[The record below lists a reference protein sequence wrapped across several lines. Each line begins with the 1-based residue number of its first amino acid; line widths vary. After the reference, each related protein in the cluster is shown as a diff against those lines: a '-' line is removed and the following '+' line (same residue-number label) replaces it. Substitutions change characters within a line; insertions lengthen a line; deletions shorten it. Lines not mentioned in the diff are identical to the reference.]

1 MFDWHEKNGK
11 WGRNKKRPMWFSISL
26 GWNEKGQCDLQ
37 FFFHPRSLPNTYYEK
52 KKNLF
57 FHIFRPLN
65 IFHSLSFSTYQTK
78 ENFHYSSSIFK
89 RTKKAFSTVKRIG
102 CDSYQLS
109 WLLLMLWNKQVN
121 MYINV
126 PRDCTL
132 RMTKKQWNTQEFV
145 VVRNRAC
152 YIIGELI
159 IVKWKGY
166 STV

>member
-26 GWNEKGQCDLQ
+26 GSNEKGQCDLQ
-37 FFFHPRSLPNTYYEK
+37 FFFILDLYQTHIMK
-52 KKNLF
+52 KKILF
-57 FHIFRPLN
+57 FHIFRLLN

>member
-1 MFDWHEKNGK
+1 MIFHFSRFK
-11 WGRNKKRPMWFSISL
+11 WKRPMWSSI
-26 GWNEKGQCDLQ
+26 
-37 FFFHPRSLPNTYYEK
+37 FFHPRSLPNTYYEK
-52 KKNLF
+52 KKILF

>member
-1 MFDWHEKNGK
+1 M
-11 WGRNKKRPMWFSISL
+11 KKANVIFNFFSSSISTKHIL
-26 GWNEKGQCDLQ
+26 W
-37 FFFHPRSLPNTYYEK
+37 K
-52 KKNLF
+52 KKFLF
-57 FHIFRPLN
+57 FHIFRLLN

-159 IVKWKGY
+159 IAKWKGY

>member
-1 MFDWHEKNGK
+1 MIFHFSRFK
-11 WGRNKKRPMWFSISL
+11 WKRPMWSSI
-26 GWNEKGQCDLQ
+26 
-37 FFFHPRSLPNTYYEK
+37 FFHPRSLPNTYYEK

-57 FHIFRPLN
+57 FHIFRPHN

>member
-1 MFDWHEKNGK
+1 MIFHFSRFK
-11 WGRNKKRPMWFSISL
+11 WKRPMWSSI
-26 GWNEKGQCDLQ
+26 
-37 FFFHPRSLPNTYYEK
+37 FFHPRSLPNTYYEK